1 MTVVVDSTRRTLY
14 MPSML
19 NDASTPLSL
28 LATRRSGKP
37 RDLGAPGP
45 SADEIDRMLAIAART
60 PDHGKL
66 APWRFV
72 VVEDGA
78 REAFA
83 DLLAATWAADH
94 AHAPTHELDAARQF
108 ATQAPALVVVLS
120 APVAGAKIPL
130 WEQELSAG
138 AAAMNLLHAA
148 HAMGYAAGWLTG
160 WPAFSDVVRDAF
172 GSADQRLVGFV
183 FIGTPSRPLDERPRP
198 DMGAIV
204 TRWRP

>member
-1 MTVVVDSTRRTLY
+1 
-14 MPSML
+14 ML

-45 SADEIDRMLAIAART
+45 SPREIDRMLEIAART

-72 VVEDGA
+72 VVEDDQ
-78 REAFA
+78 RERFA
-83 DLLAATWAADH
+83 ALLAEIWAADH
-94 AHAPTHELDAARQF
+94 PGAPPHELATARQF
-108 ATQAPALVVVLS
+108 ALQGPALVVVLS
-120 APVAGAKIPL
+120 APVAEAKIPV

-160 WPAFSDVVRDAF
+160 WPAFSPQVRDAF

-183 FIGTPSRPLDERPRP
+183 FIGTPSRPLEERPRP

-204 TRWRP
+204 SRWGGDAS